1 MIIKSAVFE
10 KSSSKISECPSGHRP
25 EFAFIGRSNV
35 GKSSLIN
42 MLTGQNGLAK
52 TSVSPGKT
60 RLINHFMINEQ
71 WFLVDLPGY
80 GYAKVSKKMK
90 EEFSKIIQNYILKR
104 ENLSCL
110 FILIDGR
117 LEPQENDLDFINWCG
132 TNEVPLVL
140 IYTKTDKLPL
150 RDFNTNKKKMEAK
163 LLESWDEL
171 PTSFSTSAVK
181 KTGRDEVLDFI
192 HSVMH
197 DKKANN

>member
-1 MIIKSAVFE
+1 MIIKSAIFE
-10 KSSSKISECPSGHRP
+10 KSSSKISECPTGHKP

-60 RLINHFMINEQ
+60 RLINHFLINNE

-80 GYAKVSKKMK
+80 GYARVSKSMK
-90 EEFSKIIQNYILKR
+90 AEFSKIIQNYVSKR

-110 FILIDGR
+110 FILIDSR
-117 LEPQENDLDFINWCG
+117 LEPQDNDLEFINWCG
-132 TNEVPLVL
+132 TNQVPLVL
-140 IYTKTDKLPL
+140 VYTKTDKLAA
-150 RDFNTNKKKMEAK
+150 RDFHENRKKMELK
-163 LLESWDEL
+163 LRETWDEM

-181 KTGRDEVLDFI
+181 KTGRDEILDFI
-192 HSVMH
+192 HSVIH
-197 DKKANN
+197 DKVTNN